1 MTKTKCY
8 YNILITENYP
18 SQLLYFVKFI
28 WAQYGKIF
36 KLRIQ
41 YWTRANVES
50 NIEIPD
56 QARMDPIGVFLY
68 RTNNP
73 AILTSEYLV

>member
-41 YWTRANVES
+41 MGNTWLLSLVSQVQLFKY
-50 NIEIPD
+50 
-56 QARMDPIGVFLY
+56 F
-68 RTNNP
+68 
-73 AILTSEYLV
+73 AILGSNESDKWFALNK